1 MKKRKADLN
10 LSADESLD
18 ADNHSE
24 VIDSLYEEI
33 KTLKVGLYYMCEHTH
48 THINTC

>member
-18 ADNHSE
+18 NHSE

-33 KTLKVGLYYMCEHTH
+33 KMLKVLAHSYIIFAADKQGQSD
-48 THINTC
+48 